1 VTTYA
6 QDLNRACLAFLRAEY
21 IDSQTHARG
30 NDNRARAGRPLRARS
45 LSPAQALAQRVLRY
59 ADPFTLPDDEP
70 TEANTHPG
78 TTDTTSTTST
88 TDATPTTPTTD
99 TATIQQRVRL
109 MRAQGLRPV
118 DIARA
123 LGMSPNTI
131 QYWLS
136 DRFSEGAAPIRK
148 YTRKAHMTHATV
160 ETAPTEHAPVEPAP
174 TSHPASHSPSQ
185 PERVNTATP
194 APSDA
199 LAQLLEVSEQIRAL
213 TKKRE
218 ALLAPLRAEREALRA
233 RLAHLE
239 AVLK

>member
-1 VTTYA
+1 MTTYA

-59 ADPFTLPDDEP
+59 ADPFTLPDDAP

-78 TTDTTSTTST
+78 TTDTTSTTDT
-88 TDATPTTPTTD
+88 TPTAPTAPTTP

-123 LGMSPNTI
+123 LGVSPTTI

-148 YTRKAHMTHATV
+148 YTRKAHMTHAPV
-160 ETAPTEHAPVEPAP
+160 EPAPTEHAPVEPAP
-174 TSHPASHSPSQ
+174 TEHAPVEPTPTSHSTSQ

-194 APSDA
+194 APSNA
-199 LAQLLEVSEQIRAL
+199 LAQLLEISEQIRAL

-218 ALLAPLRAEREALRA
+218 ALRA
-233 RLAHLE
+233 RLAYLE
-239 AVLK
+239 TVLK

>member
-1 VTTYA
+1 MSSTYA

-45 LSPAQALAQRVLRY
+45 LSPAQVLAQRVLKH

-70 TEANTHPG
+70 TETNTHPG
-78 TTDTTSTTST
+78 TTDTTSTT
-88 TDATPTTPTTD
+88 DTTD

-123 LGMSPNTI
+123 LGVSPNTI

-148 YTRKAHMTHATV
+148 YTRKAHMTHAPV
-160 ETAPTEHAPVEPAP
+160 EPAPTEHAPVEPAP
-174 TSHPASHSPSQ
+174 TSHSTSHSTSQ

-199 LAQLLEVSEQIRAL
+199 LAQLLEISEQIRAL
-213 TKKRE
+213 TEKRE

-239 AVLK
+239 TLLK

>member
-1 VTTYA
+1 MSYA

-21 IDSQTHARG
+21 IDSQTHAKG
-30 NDNRARAGRPLRARS
+30 NENRARAGRPLRVRS
-45 LSPAQALAQRVLRY
+45 LSPAQALAQRVLKH

-78 TTDTTSTTST
+78 TTDTTPT
-88 TDATPTTPTTD
+88 TPTTPTTD

-123 LGMSPNTI
+123 LGVSPTTI

-136 DRFSEGAAPIRK
+136 DRFFEGAAPIRK
-148 YTRKAHMTHATV
+148 YTRKAHMTHAPV
-160 ETAPTEHAPVEPAP
+160 EPAPTEHAPVEPAP
-174 TSHPASHSPSQ
+174 TSHSTSHSTSQ

-194 APSDA
+194 APSNA
-199 LAQLLEVSEQIRAL
+199 LAQLLEISEQIRAL